1 MDAPQ
6 KPPEPT
12 PVLDPKE
19 QLELRVRVAERAHD
33 VETAFGKS
41 ANEAAVKAGEEAIKA
56 MILINGGSSVAMLA
70 FIGTM
75 ASKSLLS
82 TEQLGQI
89 SEPLIC
95 FASGLVAAMIATA
108 ASYFTNLM
116 IASNSSRKQR
126 EYEIPFLRSTPAS
139 KRYGVAGE
147 IFRYVA
153 VVGAATSIGC
163 FGWGVVEAHSAFAVL
178 SKPKV
183 VGHGS
188 I

>member
-1 MDAPQ
+1 
-6 KPPEPT
+6 
-12 PVLDPKE
+12 
-19 QLELRVRVAERAHD
+19 
-33 VETAFGKS
+33 
-41 ANEAAVKAGEEAIKA
+41 

-147 IFRYVA
+147 IFRYV
-153 VVGAATSIGC
+153 S
-163 FGWGVVEAHSAFAVL
+163 VL
-178 SKPKV
+178 SLMTDCSSTAMLRCPV
-183 VGHGS
+183 STVAAIMVSFCTAALFCAITAAVGL
-188 I
+188 